1 MTREKDPEGAKWEMC
16 IGGLHRPLNVS
27 PYACVLFCGSI
38 SQQVADKDNV
48 FWEGGSED
56 REISCVALG
65 SHRAEDDLS
74 QFWNLSWAWIRREN

>member
-1 MTREKDPEGAKWEMC
+1 MSAHMLVCYSAGVLANKWL
-16 IGGLHRPLNVS
+16 IKIT
-27 PYACVLFCGSI
+27 F
-38 SQQVADKDNV
+38 

-74 QFWNLSWAWIRREN
+74 QF